1 VSAFVYESLSPYPS
15 ICALITVTRIGGTAP
30 PGRSARGW
38 RTVLSRHP
46 LITLVA
52 SCMMAGGGEQILE
65 KQMARALKAKK
76 LAQIG
81 ANREGSIYRLHVEDE
96 ADKKTLFELTSDQA
110 LLLADTLDKLLA
122 DEEEE
127 QRPRPSAPHEAA
139 SVRRERLGTVK
150 WYNVTKGFGFVTP
163 DGGGG
168 ELFLHR
174 SVLEQ
179 AGMTDLAEGTRVCF
193 QTVEGKKPSGQHG
206 GARVNSGRSL
216 ARASRGQ
223 GRRLRASSG

>member
-1 VSAFVYESLSPYPS
+1 M
-15 ICALITVTRIGGTAP
+15 
-30 PGRSARGW
+30 GRS
-38 RTVLSRHP
+38 
-46 LITLVA
+46 
-52 SCMMAGGGEQILE
+52 
-65 KQMARALKAKK
+65 LKAKK

-193 QTVEGKKPSGQHG
+193 QTVEGKKGPQVSMV
-206 GARVNSGRSL
+206 ALV
-216 ARASRGQ
+216 
-223 GRRLRASSG
+223 